1 MIKYIPSFNVV
12 SWEESLGSRA
22 CEQFEATLKVEKLTF
37 IINTVSQIPE
47 YLGHLEHKVE
57 PTDES
62 LALEMF
68 GKKIAI
74 VIKIKCIKTNCAL
87 QYLNN

>member
-37 IINTVSQIPE
+37 INTVSQIPE

-68 GKKIAI
+68 GNKIAI
-74 VIKIKCIKTNCAL
+74 AIKI
-87 QYLNN
+87 